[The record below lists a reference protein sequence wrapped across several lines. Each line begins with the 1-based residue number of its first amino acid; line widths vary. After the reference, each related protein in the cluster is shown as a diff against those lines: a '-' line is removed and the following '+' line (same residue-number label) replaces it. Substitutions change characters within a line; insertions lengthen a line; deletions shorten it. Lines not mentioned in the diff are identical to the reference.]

1 MVHHVQEVAAALHVR
16 AAVVPRVPVV
26 AVRHVQAAAALR
38 ALRVLVAQAGD
49 LLVLVELVVVLHAQA
64 AVVLRAIVVARVV
77 VAIVA
82 GHAVDRVAALRSAV
96 LSRLQRKMIFSRKRK
111 PSSSKV

>member
-1 MVHHVQEVAAALHVR
+1 MVHHVKEVAAALHVR
-16 AAVVPRVPVV
+16 AAVVPLGPVEMVRLVQVAADLRALQALAAQAVVLLVPVEP
-26 AVRHVQAAAALR
+26 AAALHV
-38 ALRVLVAQAGD
+38 RVAVA
-49 LLVLVELVVVLHAQA
+49 
-64 AVVLRAIVVARVV
+64 LRAIVVALVV

-82 GHAVDRVAALRSAV
+82 GHAVDRVAAPRSAD